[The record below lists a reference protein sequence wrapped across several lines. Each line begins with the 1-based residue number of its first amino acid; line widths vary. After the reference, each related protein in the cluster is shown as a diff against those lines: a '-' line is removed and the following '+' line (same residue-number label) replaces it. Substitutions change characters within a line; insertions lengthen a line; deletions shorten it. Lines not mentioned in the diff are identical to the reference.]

1 MAKGRGAWSKLLAAD
16 HSNDKGDLD
25 RVQAELW
32 HAIRCCRTGLDE
44 SIEEHDVEEVRRWCH
59 CLAQIS
65 AAYTRTFR
73 EAELIPMIKEL
84 ERARD
89 ARSSHRLLTQDDFER
104 LYRGAYE

>member
-1 MAKGRGAWSKLLAAD
+1 MDPVPPSAKVMQNKVIRVSTDGWSRMAKGGGAWSTLLAAD
-16 HSNDKGDLD
+16 RSKDKGDLD
-25 RVQAELW
+25 RVQAELL

-73 EAELIPMIKEL
+73 EAELIPM
-84 ERARD
+84 
-89 ARSSHRLLTQDDFER
+89 
-104 LYRGAYE
+104 